1 MLVRVH
7 ANALVLRAF
16 HAEMQIGQDHKPL
29 WRAHLFQPA
38 FQQRFAEIGA
48 ETGPCFQDGSCAR
61 PFEGLPRKPVLP
73 HLRSPSSDSV
83 RKCSRAH
90 TNHDPRYVRAG
101 EEISFKAG

>member
-29 WRAHLFQPA
+29 WRAPLFQPA

-48 ETGPCFQDGSCAR
+48 ETGPCFQDWGSVGLFR
-61 PFEGLPRKPVLP
+61 PHPGLACVPSRDF
-73 HLRSPSSDSV
+73 RESPCFLTIV
-83 RKCSRAH
+83 
-90 TNHDPRYVRAG
+90 
-101 EEISFKAG
+101 